1 MIDNLLTYPSS
12 CLVGKTVPKKTFT
25 QHLDL
30 STSVRQHLQDDILS
44 FTWLYKIAPT
54 TLQVQAAPAMPEIE
68 VFLAQCKSDSTP
80 LDAFIAIDKYM
91 PQFLVFIL
99 QHADTFHLLINYKQ
113 WADTEHTHFNII
125 QTFVTPALQR
135 TELTLPIQGTELP
148 TIYDNFVRHIAGNNL
163 PSGSNNPL
171 QADVL
176 TFQQQKAIEKRMAQ
190 LTQQMRREQQP
201 NRKFILH
208 QQINQLRNELNSIW
222 KN

>member
-12 CLVGKTVPKKTFT
+12 CLVGKTVPKKTFA
-25 QHLDL
+25 QRLGL
-30 STSVRQHLQDDILS
+30 SASVRQHLQDDIVA

-54 TLQVQAAPAMPEIE
+54 TLQVQATPLMPEIE

-80 LDAFIAIDKYM
+80 PDAFIAIDKYT
-91 PQFLVFIL
+91 PQFFVFIL
-99 QHADTFHLLINYKQ
+99 QHADSFQLLINYKQ
-113 WADTEHTHFNII
+113 WADDEHTHFNII

-135 TELTLPIQGTELP
+135 EQLTLPIQGAELP

-163 PSGSNNPL
+163 PSRSNHAL

-176 TFQQQKAIEKRMAQ
+176 TFQQQKAIEKRIAQ
-190 LTQQMRREQQP
+190 LTQQMRREPQP
-201 NRKFILH
+201 NRKFELH
-208 QQINQLRNELNSIW
+208 QQILQLSNELNSIW